1 MKITALFVAAVAV
14 SILVSVAAGAAGA
27 KGGSMQIGN
36 PSCGKNPGHVGH
48 GTPLVAAAGHQLA
61 IFAQGCFWGVEERF
75 RKVPGVVATAVGYT
89 GGHTENPSYE
99 DVCTHTTGH
108 AEAVLVE
115 FDPAQVSYRQLLEFF
130 WTTHDPTSGDRQ
142 GPDVGDSYRSAIF
155 TFDPEQQAQALAS
168 REAYQQRLRDPITTE
183 IAPAGKFWVAEG
195 YHQQWDE
202 KHGYLSCPVPHVPR
216 VKVAATAEA
225 AAPAAH

>member
-1 MKITALFVAAVAV
+1 MRPALLLGALAAV
-14 SILVSVAAGAAGA
+14 IVAFNVVAGPARMRDQN
-27 KGGSMQIGN
+27 MQIGN
-36 PSCGKNPGHVGH
+36 PSCGTHPGHVGH
-48 GTPLVAAAGHQLA
+48 GTPLTATGDHQLA
-61 IFAQGCFWGVEERF
+61 VFAQGCFWGVEERF

-89 GGHTENPSYE
+89 GGTREKPSYE

-115 FDPAQVSYRQLLEFF
+115 FDPKVVTYRQLLDFF

-155 TFDPEQQAQALAS
+155 TFGPEQQQEALAS
-168 REAYQQRLRDPITTE
+168 REEAQKKLADRITTE
-183 IAPAGKFWVAEG
+183 IAPAGKFWVAED

-202 KHGYLSCPVPHVPR
+202 KHGYLSCPVPHQPR
-216 VKVAATAEA
+216 AKRS
-225 AAPAAH
+225 